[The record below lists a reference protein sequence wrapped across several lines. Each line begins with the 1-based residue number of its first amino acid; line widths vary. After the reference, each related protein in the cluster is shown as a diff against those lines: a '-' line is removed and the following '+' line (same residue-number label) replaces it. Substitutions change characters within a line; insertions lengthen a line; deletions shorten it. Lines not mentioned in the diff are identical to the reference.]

1 MDVIIILGNI
11 PTLWP
16 LLRWFTG
23 KIQSRGGDQAYGL
36 YQNTTSQPRHVAGS
50 DAFELKDVSNK
61 GSGPVTR
68 ALQEV
73 DNLQTARART
83 PDGSEGSETEMVK
96 Q

>member
-1 MDVIIILGNI
+1 MDIIIILGNI

-16 LLRWFTG
+16 LFLWFTS
-23 KIQSRGGDQAYGL
+23 KIQSRGGDQRYGP
-36 YQNTTSQPRHVAGS
+36 YQNTTSQPRQIAGS
-50 DAFELKDVSNK
+50 DVFELKDVSHK

-73 DNLQTARART
+73 DNLHTARTRT
-83 PDGSEGSETEMVK
+83 PSEGSQTEMVK